1 MDFIYSCKF
10 NVRNMILIKPWFLA
24 KVLTINVKIVGSNI
38 KISNAL
44 KLIEVIF
51 LRCIHLY
58 RWDYSFSIIESH
70 WKFYLYFS
78 IILIKFSLITHKCGL
93 CNDSVYVKGFFLLH
107 KIICYCLWRF
117 FYTLVKWRFSVFH
130 IITLQYWY
138 FFINIIYFSS

>member
-93 CNDSVYVKGFFLLH
+93 CNDSKNMLLFMTFFLYFGQMTFL
-107 KIICYCLWRF
+107 C
-117 FYTLVKWRFSVFH
+117 FSHNYLTVL
-130 IITLQYWY
+130 I